1 MDNKILIV
9 EDELIVAKDVQ
20 RSLERSGYKIIGI
33 ARTANEALGILMRE
47 RPSIVLL
54 DIYLEE
60 KLTGID
66 LAIELNKQNIP
77 FIYLSANSNK
87 KILEQANFTEP
98 YGFIVKPFR
107 EKDVLVSLAIAKY
120 HIDQKLQLKNQQ
132 AHTFQSSIVSKDF
145 LSHIENG
152 PESVNPFEGI
162 AGNSGKMRHVFDLI
176 SQVAPLTTSVLILG
190 ENGTGKEGVANCI
203 HRLST
208 RNKKPFI
215 KINCAALP
223 INLVESELFG
233 HEKGSFTG
241 AHERK
246 IGKFEQAS
254 GGTILLDEIGEM
266 SAEMQAKLLRVL
278 QEKEIDRIGGKSSI
292 KVDVRIIAATNKDLE
307 LEVAQGRFRMDL
319 YYRLLVF
326 PIIIPPLRERAEDIP
341 ALVTYFLRIYC
352 GKYSIPL
359 KTISNVALAE
369 LQGHNWPGNVRELE
383 YLVERTILLTRSKE
397 IETVKIPGR
406 IDEAPNNK
414 AFEGST
420 KTMQEMEGEHILAVL
435 KQTNNRIA
443 GKGGAAELLNLPP
456 STLYSKM
463 KKLGII
469 RKFLV

>member
-1 MDNKILIV
+1 MDDKILIV
-9 EDELIVAKDVQ
+9 EDELIVAKDVR
-20 RSLERSGYKIIGI
+20 RSLERSGYKIMGI
-33 ARTANEALGILMRE
+33 ARTTNEALGLIAGE
-47 RPSIVLL
+47 RPFIVLL

-107 EKDVLVSLAIAKY
+107 EKDVLVGLEIAKY
-120 HIDQKLQLKNQQ
+120 RIEQKRQLRDQQ
-132 AHTFQSSIVSKDF
+132 TPPVQSTIVSNKF
-145 LSHIENG
+145 LPQTGTVVENG
-152 PESVNPFEGI
+152 ISFEGI
-162 AGNSGKMRHVFDLI
+162 VGNSPKMQYVFDLI
-176 SQVAPLTTSVLILG
+176 TQVAPLATSVLILG

-208 RNKKPFI
+208 RNNKPFV

-223 INLVESELFG
+223 LNLVESELFG
-233 HEKGSFTG
+233 HERGSFTG
-241 AHERK
+241 ANERK

-266 SAEMQAKLLRVL
+266 SAEVQVKLLRVL

-326 PIIIPPLRERAEDIP
+326 PITIPPLRERVEDIP
-341 ALVTYFLRIYC
+341 ALTDHFLNA
-352 GKYSIPL
+352 YSLKNNIPL
-359 KTISNVALAE
+359 KTISKMALAE
-369 LQGHNWPGNVRELE
+369 LQRHTWPGNVRELE
-383 YLVERTILLTRSKE
+383 YLLERTILLTKGKE
-397 IETVKIPGR
+397 IETVTIPGR
-406 IDEAPNNK
+406 VDNASNNM

-469 RKFLV
+469 RKFPL

>member
-1 MDNKILIV
+1 MNDKILIV

-20 RSLERSGYKIIGI
+20 RSLERSGYKVMGI
-33 ARTANEALGILMRE
+33 ARTANEALGLITGE
-47 RPSIVLL
+47 RPLIVLL

-60 KLTGID
+60 ELTGID
-66 LAIELNKQNIP
+66 LAIELNKQHIP

-107 EKDVLVSLAIAKY
+107 EKDVLVGLEIAKY
-120 HIDQKLQLKNQQ
+120 RIEQKQQ
-132 AHTFQSSIVSKDF
+132 
-145 LSHIENG
+145 LSHQQTATDNG
-152 PESVNPFEGI
+152 NPFEGI
-162 AGNSGKMRHVFDLI
+162 VGNGPKMQHVFDLI
-176 SQVAPLTTSVLILG
+176 TQVAPLTTSVLIMG

-208 RNKKPFI
+208 RNKKPFV

-223 INLVESELFG
+223 LNLVESELFG
-233 HEKGSFTG
+233 HERGAFTG
-241 AHERK
+241 ANEKK
-246 IGKFEQAS
+246 IGKFEQAD
-254 GGTILLDEIGEM
+254 GGTLLLDEIGEM
-266 SAEMQAKLLRVL
+266 SAEVQAKLLRVL

-326 PIIIPPLRERAEDIP
+326 PITIPPLRERAEDIP
-341 ALVTYFLRIYC
+341 ALAAHFLNIYSL
-352 GKYSIPL
+352 KNNIPL
-359 KTISNVALAE
+359 KTIADAALAE
-369 LQGHNWPGNVRELE
+369 LQRHTWPGNVRELE
-383 YLVERTILLTRSKE
+383 YLLERTVLLTRGNE
-397 IETVKIPGR
+397 IETVTIPGR
-406 IDEAPNNK
+406 VDKASNDIAPN
-414 AFEGST
+414 GST
-420 KTMQEMEGEHILAVL
+420 KTLQEMEGEHILAIL

-469 RKFLV
+469 RKFRL